1 MAHEAGIGG
10 DPDEQDLLGPV
21 GLLLD
26 AAEAHMQRLDLGD
39 EHRRCCLNRT
49 HSSTR

>member
-10 DPDEQDLLGPV
+10 DPDEQDLLGAV

-26 AAEAHMQRLDLGD
+26 RAKAHMQRVDLGD
-39 EHRRCCLNRT
+39 EHRGCRLART